1 MDLQLKARYIKVKK
15 EIIDDFFKRMNDRQ
29 REAVFAV
36 DGPVLILAGAGSG
49 KTTVI
54 INRIA
59 NMVQFGNAYHSDWMP
74 EGITEEDVSFL
85 EEYAA
90 GENWEMERAF
100 SLIKNRAV
108 MPWNILAITFTNKA
122 AGELRERLS
131 AMLGSLADE
140 VNASTFHSACMRIL
154 RREIDRLGY
163 SSSFTIYDTDDSV
176 RLVKAA
182 LKELNLDEKKFS
194 AKGVLSTIGRA
205 KDELKTPED
214 FADSAGEDFRLQVA
228 SKVYRIYQHQ
238 LRAANAVDFDDII
251 MLTVQ
256 LFQQFPE
263 VLEHYRNRFRYLMVD
278 EYQDTNRAQF
288 ELVRLLSSHSGNL
301 CVVGDDDQS
310 IYKFRGATI
319 ENILQFEDTFPGARV
334 IRLEQNYRCTSTI
347 LDAANAVIENNT
359 ERKGKTLWT
368 ENGTG
373 EPIDV
378 YRAIDENG
386 EAQHICDRISE
397 NVKNGAHYADHV
409 VLYRM
414 NAQAQ
419 MLERG
424 MVKAGIPYR
433 IIGGVRFYERK
444 EIKDIV
450 AYLSLI
456 HNPADTLRLRRIINE
471 PKRKIGDGTVNM
483 VLELAAESGKS
494 AFEVVDHADTYEPL
508 ARRHPI

>member
-182 LKELNLDEKKFS
+182 LKELNLDEKK
-194 AKGVLSTIGRA
+194 IGRA
-205 KDELKTPED
+205 SCRE
-214 FADSAGEDFRLQVA
+214 
-228 SKVYRIYQHQ
+228 
-238 LRAANAVDFDDII
+238 
-251 MLTVQ
+251 
-256 LFQQFPE
+256 
-263 VLEHYRNRFRYLMVD
+263 
-278 EYQDTNRAQF
+278 
-288 ELVRLLSSHSGNL
+288 
-301 CVVGDDDQS
+301 
-310 IYKFRGATI
+310 
-319 ENILQFEDTFPGARV
+319 RV
-334 IRLEQNYRCTSTI
+334 
-347 LDAANAVIENNT
+347 
-359 ERKGKTLWT
+359 
-368 ENGTG
+368 
-373 EPIDV
+373 
-378 YRAIDENG
+378 
-386 EAQHICDRISE
+386 
-397 NVKNGAHYADHV
+397 
-409 VLYRM
+409 
-414 NAQAQ
+414 
-419 MLERG
+419 
-424 MVKAGIPYR
+424 
-433 IIGGVRFYERK
+433 
-444 EIKDIV
+444 
-450 AYLSLI
+450 
-456 HNPADTLRLRRIINE
+456 
-471 PKRKIGDGTVNM
+471 
-483 VLELAAESGKS
+483 
-494 AFEVVDHADTYEPL
+494 
-508 ARRHPI
+508 